1 MKLQLLRINSGVD
14 ATSGVLFQ
22 VHPEGDK
29 TFLCYTLEDQ
39 PQERKVYAETRIPA
53 DTYDIRFRTVGG
65 FTTRYLKKYGS
76 GFHKGM
82 LELHNKGEES
92 VVGSGDM
99 TFKYVLIHKGNT
111 SDPHSAGCILLGDSQ
126 DNNDIKLEGWIG
138 HSGQAYERVYPIIR
152 DALLAGANVE
162 IEIIDYEEGM
172 TASSSEDNNTNQF
185 KNIGGGVFCNRC
197 NKQIKTKII

>member
-39 PQERKVYAETRIPA
+39 AQETKVMHETRIPA
-53 DTYDIRFRTVGG
+53 GTYDIKFRTVGG
-65 FTTRYLKKYGS
+65 FHSRYLKRYGA

-82 LELHNKGEES
+82 LELQDVPN
-92 VVGSGDM
+92 
-99 TFKYVLIHKGNT
+99 FKYILIHSGNT
-111 SDPHSAGCILLGDSQ
+111 DEHTSGCILVGDTQ
-126 DNNDIKLEGWIG
+126 INNDNRKDGFIG
-138 HSGQAYERVYPIIR
+138 ESRNAYKRIYAICR
-152 DALLAGANVE
+152 DALLGGASVE

-172 TASSSEDNNTNQF
+172 ISSEDNPINQT
-185 KNIGGGVFCNRC
+185 KKIGGGLYC
-197 NKQIKTKII
+197 NKCNKTIRTQIV

>member
-65 FTTRYLKKYGS
+65 FHTRYLKKYGV

-82 LELHNKGEES
+82 LELHNKGQES

-99 TFKYVLIHKGNT
+99 SFKYVLIHKGNS
-111 SDPHSAGCILLGDSQ
+111 SDPHSAGCILVGDAQ
-126 DNNDIKLEGWIG
+126 DNNDIKPEGWISY
-138 HSGQAYERVYPIIR
+138 SGQAYERIYPLIR
-152 DALLAGANVE
+152 DALMAGASVE

-172 TASSSEDNNTNQF
+172 TSSEDNTSNHT
-185 KNIGGGVFCNRC
+185 KKIGGGLYC
-197 NKQIKTKII
+197 NKCNKSIRTQII

>member
-65 FTTRYLKKYGS
+65 FHTRYLKKYGV

-82 LELHNKGEES
+82 LELHNKGQES

-99 TFKYVLIHKGNT
+99 SFKYVLIHKGNS
-111 SDPHSAGCILLGDSQ
+111 SDPHSAGCILVGDAQ
-126 DNNDIKLEGWIG
+126 DNNDIKPEGWISY
-138 HSGQAYERVYPIIR
+138 SGQAYERIYPLIR
-152 DALLAGANVE
+152 DALMAGASVE

-172 TASSSEDNNTNQF
+172 TSSEDNPSNHT
-185 KNIGGGVFCNRC
+185 KKIGGGLYC
-197 NKQIKTKII
+197 NKCNKSIRTQII

>member
-22 VHPEGDK
+22 VHPDGYK

-39 PQERKVYAETRIPA
+39 PQEKKVYAETRIPA
-53 DTYDIRFRTVGG
+53 DTYDIRFRTIGG
-65 FTTRYLKKYGS
+65 FDTRYKKKYGA

-82 LELHNKGEES
+82 LELHNKLQDS

-99 TFKYVLIHKGNT
+99 TFKYVLIHKGNS
-111 SDPHSAGCILLGDSQ
+111 SDPHSAGCILVGDAQ
-126 DNNDIKLEGWIG
+126 DNNDIKPEGWISY
-138 HSGQAYERVYPIIR
+138 SGQAYERVYPLIR
-152 DALLAGANVE
+152 DELMAGAKVE

-172 TASSSEDNNTNQF
+172 TSSSTVTETNH
-185 KNIGGGVFCNRC
+185 KKVAGGLYC
-197 NKQIKTKII
+197 NKCNKTFKTQII

>member
-1 MKLQLLRINSGVD
+1 MKLQLLRINSGID
-14 ATSGVLFQ
+14 ATSGILFQ

-39 PQERKVYAETRIPA
+39 AQEKKVYAETRIPA

-65 FTTRYLKKYGS
+65 FHTRYEKQYGT

-82 LELHNKGEES
+82 LELHNKGQDS

-99 TFKYVLIHKGNT
+99 TFQYILIHKGNS
-111 SDPHSAGCILLGDSQ
+111 SDPHSAGCILVGDAQ
-126 DNNDIKLEGWIG
+126 DNNDIKPEGWISY
-138 HSGQAYERVYPIIR
+138 SGQAYERVYSIIR
-152 DALLAGANVE
+152 DALLGGASVE

-172 TASSSEDNNTNQF
+172 TASSKEEVDTNIHQPVM
-185 KNIGGGVFCNRC
+185 GGIYCSQC
-197 NKQIKTKII
+197 NKKFKTQII

>member
-1 MKLQLLRINSGVD
+1 MKLELLRINSGID
-14 ATSGVLFQ
+14 ATSGILFQ
-22 VHPEGDK
+22 KHPEGDK

-39 PQERKVYAETRIPA
+39 AQEKKVYAETRIPA
-53 DTYDIRFRTVGG
+53 GIYDIRFRTVGG
-65 FTTRYLKKYGS
+65 FTTRYLKKYGA

-82 LELHNKGEES
+82 LELHNKGQES

-99 TFKYVLIHKGNT
+99 TFKYVLIHKGNS

-152 DALLAGANVE
+152 DALLGGASVE
-162 IEIIDYEEGM
+162 IEIIDYEEGNYSSQKDT
-172 TASSSEDNNTNQF
+172 TAKDI
-185 KNIGGGVFCNRC
+185 KAVVGGVYC
-197 NKQIKTKII
+197 NKCNTKFKTQII